1 MKNVFKRMVS
11 LVIAIAMLIILVP
24 ETNVYAVAKPAK
36 VTGTNVTRT
45 GAKMIKVAWEKNL
58 GVTGYQVYMKM
69 GTNGSFKK
77 QKTTSATSCTLKNL
91 KLGESYYLKVRA
103 YKKVKGKTV
112 YGKFSSIAKIKMTEW
127 VYLSDVMTPYA
138 GGAYT
143 MYRGVESFNMGGNQ
157 CRNGFSM
164 DTDMNDVHDIY
175 FNLNGQ
181 YKKMT
186 FEWGCVDGR
195 EDNPTSSILI
205 YEDDTL
211 VDTLNRNQNDLPKT
225 YELDVNDVY
234 KLRIERTEGLSVGFA
249 NVKLY
254 Y

>member
-1 MKNVFKRMVS
+1 MKNIFKRMVS

-24 ETNVYAVAKPAK
+24 ATNVYAAAKPAK

-45 GAKMIKVAWEKNL
+45 GAKMIKVAWEKNV

-77 QKTTSATSCTLKNL
+77 QKTTSAISCTLKNL

-112 YGKFSSIAKIKMTEW
+112 YGKFSSIDKIKMTEW
-127 VYLSDVMTPYA
+127 VYLSDVMNPYA

-143 MYRGVESFNMGGNQ
+143 MYRGVNSFNMGGNQ

-164 DTDMNDVHDIY
+164 NTDINDVHDIY

-211 VDTLNRNQNDLPKT
+211 VATLNRNKNDLPKN
-225 YELDVNDVY
+225 YELDVKDVY
-234 KLRIERTEGLSVGFA
+234 KLRIERTAGLNVGFA